1 MPTIPGSH
9 PDAGNGLP
17 KWPADIV
24 FDLHDF
30 HSTVKPVEAGW
41 CQERQRAPVLTAM
54 VRGRLCGA
62 WTAALPDLFDE
73 FFCG

>member
-1 MPTIPGSH
+1 MPTIPGSR

-41 CQERQRAPVLTAM
+41 CQERQRAPVFDGDGS
-54 VRGRLCGA
+54 R
-62 WTAALPDLFDE
+62 AALRRMDCRLA
-73 FFCG
+73 